1 MTLEQFIFAALAVIL
16 VISVVGILGVLLYVR
31 GATL

>member
-1 MTLEQFIFAALAVIL
+1 MTLEQIVFAALAVIL